1 MASGNVIVTSTVNK
15 TRFTVD
21 GSSYKQ
27 TVDKI
32 RSVGKEW
39 EKVSNKMKPLK
50 MPFQENAYTKV
61 RRKQQ
66 DDAARAAITQAK
78 EEAKAAAAAAKVKA
92 AAERKLATIR
102 AKGIRFSTAA
112 ANANV
117 TPAQRAGHLQ
127 EFAQLTRQYHAG
139 SLALQEYNARV
150 SKLQQNMR
158 QQGKVGMRG
167 YSIPVTAKVNKLDTS
182 MIEGAGGAIT
192 IAATVALSGKIMT
205 TGQDF
210 ESALSGLTA
219 ITGSTDKAAKEF
231 DYLRDQS
238 NRLGLDLL
246 KTSRDYT
253 QFAAAVGDKLPRDQ
267 MRSIFE
273 GASEW
278 GLVTGASADEQS
290 RAMKSLQQMMGKGQI
305 MSEELKGQ
313 LAEALPGAVGLFVK
327 ALNQMKGVTN
337 LTEKDLF
344 DLMQQGKLFS
354 KDILPYVAKQMKAAA
369 RAGGALDKAVNSN
382 RAAWQRLQTSV
393 QNAMNIF
400 FTSGFGNGLTS
411 MFNSISAAIDGSGD
425 TLEFF
430 GHIAGQIVAGINDAF
445 LELHDTVVL
454 VARIIEYYAAKMG
467 ISGEQLK
474 TFGEMAAYVAGVALF
489 AGSIWKLGGAFKWL
503 LTMLNPLTKLLGVMK
518 GIAALGG
525 IEAATTG
532 GSGGEGPDG
541 KGKEKPNK
549 PGRGPKVG
557 KFGKFAAL
565 GGGAVGWATAIGSVG
580 GDYAWD
586 KVMDANDAMYGQDT
600 TAGGN
605 LKKDSP
611 LGKMWDFIHSP
622 DLPTNPDFAK
632 PADKT
637 DGWVSSYS
645 NPGYVPPTPT
655 ITPPQLKVDT
665 VGNPLM
671 MPPAWLQ
678 QPLNV
683 NVNIKVQD
691 GQLKDL
697 VRSEVENNQQFAFNM
712 LMQGGQN

>member
-1 MASGNVIVTSTVNK
+1 MASGNVIITKTVNR
-15 TRFTVD
+15 TIFTVD
-21 GSSYKQ
+21 SSSYKK

-39 EKVSNKMKPLK
+39 DKVASKMKPLRLK
-50 MPFQENAYTKV
+50 FEENGYTKA

-66 DDAARAAITQAK
+66 DEAAKAAMAEAK
-78 EEAKAAAAAAKVKA
+78 AKAATEAKAAKA
-92 AAERKLATIR
+92 QLVAERKLQTIR
-102 AKGIRFSTAA
+102 AKAIRFSTSA

-127 EFAQLTRQYHAG
+127 EFGQLTRQYHAG
-139 SLALQEYNARV
+139 SMALQEYNARV
-150 SKLQQNMR
+150 SRLQQTMR
-158 QQGKVGMRG
+158 QQGRVGMRG
-167 YSIPVTAKVNKLDTS
+167 ATIPVTAKVNKLDTS

-192 IAATVALSGKIMT
+192 IAATVALSGKIMN

-246 KTSRDYT
+246 KTSKDYT
-253 QFAAAVGDKLPRDQ
+253 QFAAAVGDKLPKDQ

-278 GLVTGASADEQS
+278 GLVTGADSESQS
-290 RAMKSLQQMMGKGQI
+290 RALRSLNQMMSKGTV

-313 LAEALPGAVGLFVK
+313 LSEALPGAVGLFVK
-327 ALNQMKGVTN
+327 ALNQMKGRTD

-354 KDILPYVAKQMKAAA
+354 KDILPEVAKQMKAAA
-369 RAGGALDKAVNSN
+369 RNGGALDKAMKSN
-382 RAAWQRLQTSV
+382 RASWQRLQTSM
-393 QNAMNIF
+393 QNAMNVF
-400 FTSGFGNGLTS
+400 FTSGFGNSLTS
-411 MFNSISAAIDGSGD
+411 AFDAISAAVNGSGGAF
-425 TLEFF
+425 EMF
-430 GHIAGQIVAGINDAF
+430 GHIAGKIVEGATDAF
-445 LELHDTVVL
+445 TELHDTVIL
-454 VARIIEYYAAKMG
+454 TFRIIEYYASKMG
-467 ISGEQLK
+467 ITGEQLK
-474 TFGEMAAYVAGVALF
+474 SWGEMAVYAAGVALF

-518 GIAALGG
+518 GIAAIGG

-532 GSGGEGPDG
+532 GSGGER
-541 KGKEKPNK
+541 KEKPNK

-557 KFGKFAAL
+557 KAGGLAAL
-565 GGGAVGWATAIGSVG
+565 SGGPVGWGIAIGSVG

-611 LGKMWDFIHSP
+611 LGKLWDFIHSP
-622 DLPTNPDFAK
+622 DLPTNPNFAK
-632 PADKT
+632 PEEKT
-637 DGWVSSYS
+637 GWVSSYS
-645 NPGYVPPTPT
+645 NPGYVPPAPT
-655 ITPPQLKVDT
+655 ITAPQLKVDMA
-665 VGNPLM
+665 GNPLM
-671 MPPAWLQ
+671 TPPAWLN

-683 NVNIKVQD
+683 NVNVKVQD
-691 GQLKDL
+691 GQVRDL
-697 VRSEVENNQQFAFNM
+697 VRSEVETNNQQAFNM
-712 LMQGGQN
+712 LMQGGPN

>member
-1 MASGNVIVTSTVNK
+1 MASGNVIITKTVNR
-15 TRFTVD
+15 TIFTVD
-21 GSSYKQ
+21 SNSYKK

-39 EKVSNKMKPLK
+39 DKVASKMKPLRLK
-50 MPFQENAYTKV
+50 FEENGYTKA

-66 DDAARAAITQAK
+66 DEAAKAAMAEAK
-78 EEAKAAAAAAKVKA
+78 AKAATEAKAAKA
-92 AAERKLATIR
+92 QLVAERKLQTIR
-102 AKGIRFSTAA
+102 AKAIRFSTSA

-127 EFAQLTRQYHAG
+127 EFGQLTRQYHAG
-139 SLALQEYNARV
+139 SMALQEYNARV
-150 SKLQQNMR
+150 SRLQQTMR
-158 QQGKVGMRG
+158 QQGHVGMRG
-167 YSIPVTAKVNKLDTS
+167 ATIPVTAKVNKLDTS

-192 IAATVALSGKIMT
+192 IAATVALSGKIMN

-246 KTSRDYT
+246 KTSKDYT
-253 QFAAAVGDKLPRDQ
+253 QFAAAVGDKLPKDQ

-278 GLVTGASADEQS
+278 GLVTGADSESQS
-290 RAMKSLQQMMGKGQI
+290 RALRSLNQMMSKGTV

-313 LAEALPGAVGLFVK
+313 LSEALPGAVGLFVK
-327 ALNQMKGVTN
+327 ALNQMKGRTD

-354 KDILPYVAKQMKAAA
+354 KDILPEVAKQMKAAA
-369 RAGGALDKAVNSN
+369 RNGGALDKAMKSN
-382 RAAWQRLQTSV
+382 RASWQRLQTSM
-393 QNAMNIF
+393 QNAMNVF
-400 FTSGFGNGLTS
+400 FTSGFGNSLTS
-411 MFNSISAAIDGSGD
+411 AFDAISAAVNGSGGAF
-425 TLEFF
+425 EMF
-430 GHIAGQIVAGINDAF
+430 GHIAGKIVEGATDAF
-445 LELHDTVVL
+445 TELHDTMIL
-454 VARIIEYYAAKMG
+454 TFRIIEYYASKMG
-467 ISGEQLK
+467 ITGEQLK
-474 TFGEMAAYVAGVALF
+474 SWGEMAVYAAGVALF

-518 GIAALGG
+518 GIAAIGG

-532 GSGGEGPDG
+532 GSGGE
-541 KGKEKPNK
+541 GKEKPNK

-557 KFGKFAAL
+557 KAGGLAAL
-565 GGGAVGWATAIGSVG
+565 SGGPVGWGIAIGSVG

-611 LGKMWDFIHSP
+611 LGKLWDFIHSP
-622 DLPTNPDFAK
+622 DLPTNPNFAK
-632 PADKT
+632 PEEKT
-637 DGWVSSYS
+637 GWVSSYS
-645 NPGYVPPTPT
+645 NPGYVPPAPT
-655 ITPPQLKVDT
+655 ITAPQLKVDMA
-665 VGNPLM
+665 GNPLM
-671 MPPAWLQ
+671 TPPAWLN

-683 NVNIKVQD
+683 NVNVKVQD
-691 GQLKDL
+691 GQVRDL
-697 VRSEVENNQQFAFNM
+697 VRSEVETNNQQAFNM
-712 LMQGGQN
+712 LMQGGPN

>member
-1 MASGNVIVTSTVNK
+1 MSGNVIITK
-15 TRFTVD
+15 TINRTTFTTDGASYKKTVD
-21 GSSYKQ
+21 RIKQ
-27 TVDKI
+27 
-32 RSVGKEW
+32 VGKEW
-39 EKVSNKMKPLK
+39 EKVASKMKPLRMK
-50 MPFQENAYTKV
+50 FEENAYTKI

-66 DDAARAAITQAK
+66 DAAAKAALA
-78 EEAKAAAAAAKVKA
+78 EAKAKATAEVKAAKA
-92 AAERKLATIR
+92 QIAAERKIQTIR
-102 AKGIRFSTAA
+102 AKAIRFSTSA

-127 EFAQLTRQYHAG
+127 EFGQLTRQYHAG
-139 SLALQEYNARV
+139 SMALQEYNARV
-150 SKLQQNMR
+150 SRLQQTMR
-158 QQGKVGMRG
+158 QQGRVGMRG
-167 YSIPVTAKVNKLDTS
+167 ATIPVTAKVNKLDTS

-210 ESALSGLTA
+210 ESAISGLTA
-219 ITGSTDKAAKEF
+219 ITGSTDAAAKEF

-246 KTSRDYT
+246 KTSKDYT

-278 GLVTGASADEQS
+278 GLVTGADADAQS
-290 RAMKSLQQMMGKGQI
+290 RALKALNQMMSKGTV

-313 LAEALPGAVGLFVK
+313 LSEALPGAVGLFVK
-327 ALNQMKGVTN
+327 ALNQMKGTTN

-354 KDILPYVAKQMKAAA
+354 KDILPEVAKQMKAAA
-369 RAGGALDKAVNSN
+369 RNGGALDKAMKSN
-382 RAAWQRLQTSV
+382 RASWQRLQTSM
-393 QNAMNIF
+393 QNAMNVF
-400 FTSGFGNGLTS
+400 FTSGFGNSLTNA
-411 MFNSISAAIDGSGD
+411 FDAISAAVNGSGGAF
-425 TLEFF
+425 EMF
-430 GHIAGQIVAGINDAF
+430 GHIAGKIVEGATDAF
-445 LELHDTVVL
+445 TELHDTVIL
-454 VARIIEYYAAKMG
+454 TFRIIEYYAAKMG
-467 ISGEQLK
+467 ITGEQLK
-474 TFGEMAAYVAGVALF
+474 SWGEMAAYAAGVALF

-518 GIAALGG
+518 GIAAIGG

-532 GSGGEGPDG
+532 GSGGEG
-541 KGKEKPNK
+541 KEKPTK
-549 PGRGPKVG
+549 KGRGPKAG
-557 KFGKFAAL
+557 KL
-565 GGGAVGWATAIGSVG
+565 GGLAGLSGGPVGWSIAVGSVG

-586 KVMDANDAMYGQDT
+586 KIMDANDAMYGQDT

-611 LGKMWDFIHSP
+611 LGKLWDFIHSP

-637 DGWVSSYS
+637 GWVSSYS
-645 NPGYVPPTPT
+645 NPGYVPPAPT
-655 ITPPQLKVDT
+655 ITAPQLKVDMA
-665 VGNPLM
+665 GNPLM
-671 MPPAWLQ
+671 TPPAWLN

-683 NVNIKVQD
+683 NVNVKVQD
-691 GQLKDL
+691 GQVRDL
-697 VRSEVENNQQFAFNM
+697 VRSEVETNNQQAFNM
-712 LMQGGQN
+712 LMQGGPN